1 MSHSQANRYR
11 LAHTREVTVI
21 DPAKAAL
28 EILDAARRRTGRRLD
43 EAGYGPRTTPS
54 TAIDVA
60 PGVRLH
66 TYPAADGDGPPVL
79 LVPAPIK
86 RSYLWDLEPDASVVG
101 RAIGHGL
108 RPFLV
113 EWTEQPDD
121 ADLGLAHYADTL
133 LGACLDTVTART
145 GSPTAAVAGHSLG
158 GTLAAILAARRP
170 ERVAALVLL
179 EAPLRFGA
187 AAGSFARLVAAT
199 PAATLETVARGGVP
213 GAFLDQVSALA
224 APREF
229 TLERR
234 LDLLRSISGS
244 AASPTPGRCARTCA
258 CCAGRATSSAC
269 PARCSAT
276 SSSGSTA
283 TTPSPAG
290 PGDRRR
296 AGRARHAA
304 RTVDDVFAPRSAVI
318 PPSSVVPV
326 HEAAASP
333 DKLLLE
339 YGGDVGVALQHV
351 GVLVGRT
358 APRPVAAH
366 PGSAEPVN
374 SPSSDLH
381 EAHDLAIRLAREA
394 GALQVRERAG
404 ITRTP
409 SGHANDLVCTSTSR
423 ARRLIVDGLRGAFL
437 DHGVRA
443 RRAAECPAPAVGAG
457 SWAPRRHPDLP
468 VGVRALVGLHRAAGR
483 AWRRRPRARG
493 GARAGGRRDVQRDLR
508 RGGVPR
514 WRSVTA
520 SDRTE
525 LDKALAGLSSTRSRD
540 EAADGDVI
548 AALLPRSATSPPSR
562 GAGPRLPAGRLY
574 CAVLAGTKLWDV
586 AAGLLLAARPASC
599 SAASKAA
606 PPLR

>member
-11 LAHTREVTVI
+11 LAHTWGVTVI

-28 EILDAARRRTGRRLD
+28 EILDAARRRTGRGLD

-66 TYPAADGDGPPVL
+66 TYPAAGGDGPPVL

-86 RSYLWDLEPDASVVG
+86 RSYLWDLEPDVSVVG
-101 RAIGHGL
+101 RTISHGL

-121 ADLGLAHYADTL
+121 ADVGLAHYADTL

-187 AAGSFARLVAAT
+187 AAGSFAPLVAAT

-234 LDLLRSISGS
+234 LDLLRSISRLGGL
-244 AASPTPGRCARTCA
+244 ADAGTLRTHLRVLRWASDEFRMPGALFRDVVERLYRDDAF
-258 CCAGRATSSAC
+258 AGGTLEIAGERVGPATLRA
-269 PARCSAT
+269 PL
-276 SSSGSTA
+276 
-283 TTPSPAG
+283 TT
-290 PGDRRR
+290 
-296 AGRARHAA
+296 
-304 RTVDDVFAPRSAVI
+304 VFAPRSAVI

-358 APRPVAAH
+358 AH
-366 PGSAEPVN
+366 
-374 SPSSDLH
+374 
-381 EAHDLAIRLAREA
+381 
-394 GALQVRERAG
+394 
-404 ITRTP
+404 
-409 SGHANDLVCTSTSR
+409 
-423 ARRLIVDGLRGAFL
+423 
-437 DHGVRA
+437 
-443 RRAAECPAPAVGAG
+443 
-457 SWAPRRHPDLP
+457 
-468 VGVRALVGLHRAAGR
+468 
-483 AWRRRPRARG
+483 
-493 GARAGGRRDVQRDLR
+493 RDLW
-508 RGGVPR
+508 PR
-514 WRSVTA
+514 IL
-520 SDRTE
+520 DR
-525 LDKALAGLSSTRSRD
+525 LN
-540 EAADGDVI
+540 
-548 AALLPRSATSPPSR
+548 P
-562 GAGPRLPAGRLY
+562 
-574 CAVLAGTKLWDV
+574 
-586 AAGLLLAARPASC
+586 
-599 SAASKAA
+599 
-606 PPLR
+606 